1 MDAILPLSGA
11 AGIDP
16 GCGAILSRLLT
27 DASEALDDDIER
39 VRASLSRAVAL
50 VDGASTLR
58 AAVGQRGLVP
68 WQVRK
73 ISVLIEEKLEHGV
86 RTPELAARVGLS
98 SSHFS
103 RAFRAYFGRS
113 PRQYIL
119 EKRVA
124 RAQHL
129 MLEGRVRLSD
139 VAPACGFSDQSH
151 LCRTFRRLV
160 GAPPH
165 VWRRAHIALC
175 AG

>member
-1 MDAILPLSGA
+1 MNAVFPLPGPSNIDLGSNAILA
-11 AGIDP
+11 
-16 GCGAILSRLLT
+16 RLLI

-50 VDGASTLR
+50 VDGASTLG
-58 AAVGQRGLVP
+58 APIGQRGLVP

-103 RAFRAYFGRS
+103 RVFRTYFGRS

-124 RAQHL
+124 RAQRL
-129 MLEGRVRLSD
+129 MLEGRVRLSE
-139 VAPACGFSDQSH
+139 VARACGFADQSH

-160 GAPPH
+160 GASPL
-165 VWRRAHIALC
+165 VWRRAHMALC
-175 AG
+175 GG